1 MALGDESSATTTII
15 APNIDVKADAARVF
29 DVLSR
34 GGLAIIPVDVGT
46 QAG

>member
-1 MALGDESSATTTII
+1 MTVEDASNATNTIMA
-15 APNIDVKADAARVF
+15 PYIDVKADAKRVF

-46 QAG
+46 